1 MHTFHPLRASE
12 KKNISSKMNT
22 TENGKHLNVS
32 VYPRIKTLNP
42 VAFITMYLLLGSF
55 VRDVTWPVPRAPC
68 PVGVRERWLST
79 DPLSAVRLV
88 AIPPLAPS
96 YFASC
101 QVQNVQCRRQS
112 KPQSP
117 LSRSQP
123 LGWLL
128 SNNGT
133 CIVPGEITVQRR
145 SRKSQ
150 RKSTTRQQHEQ

>member
-1 MHTFHPLRASE
+1 MLLHTFHPLRASE

-88 AIPPLAPS
+88 AIPHSLPLTLHRVKCKMCNAGDKANRSLHSLAPNLWGG
-96 YFASC
+96 C
-101 QVQNVQCRRQS
+101 
-112 KPQSP
+112 
-117 LSRSQP
+117 SQ
-123 LGWLL
+123 
-128 SNNGT
+128 
-133 CIVPGEITVQRR
+133 ITALALCLA
-145 SRKSQ
+145 K
-150 RKSTTRQQHEQ
+150 